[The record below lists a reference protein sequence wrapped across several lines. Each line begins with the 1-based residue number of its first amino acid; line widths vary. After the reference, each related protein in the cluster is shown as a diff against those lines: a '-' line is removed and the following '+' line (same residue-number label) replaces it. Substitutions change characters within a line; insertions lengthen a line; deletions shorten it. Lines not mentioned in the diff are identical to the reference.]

1 MLRVILSV
9 ACSFTIGIFLAF
21 CFIGYTEFAYGYFP
35 NSDYIANII
44 FVISSAALFFVFY
57 NKIFKNVP
65 TLKNALMKVSAD
77 TKDVINAKNKGKR

>member
-9 ACSFTIGIFLAF
+9 ACSFTIGIFLAL
-21 CFIGYTEFAYGYFP
+21 CFIGSTGYFP

-77 TKDVINAKNKGKR
+77 IKDVINAKNKG